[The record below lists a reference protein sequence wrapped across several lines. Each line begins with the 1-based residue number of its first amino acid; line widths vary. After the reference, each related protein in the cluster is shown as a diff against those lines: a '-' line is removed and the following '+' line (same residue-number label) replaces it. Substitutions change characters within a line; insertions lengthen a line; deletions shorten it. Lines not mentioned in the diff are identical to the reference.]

1 MYSLNSSL
9 LPINIRFFL
18 ILLIF
23 PIIVSCSS
31 SPEDK
36 TQDWN
41 ADRLYIE
48 AKSELEIGNYESALF
63 LYQKLES
70 RYPFG
75 AYAQQAQI
83 DTAYTHWRNG
93 DSASAVATLNRY
105 KKLYPN
111 QTGIAYAL
119 YLEGLINFNDKKTLF
134 SNITGE
140 DMAER
145 DAVAGKAA
153 FQSFKKLVT
162 LYPKSKYTPDALKRM
177 RFLINVLAEN
187 EIHVARFYLRRE
199 AFVAS
204 LNRCKTVLERF
215 QETPAVEEALAI
227 MIIAYKKLN
236 LNKLSDDTSRVLIKN
251 FPDSPY
257 IKSKYNPKIKG
268 GLPRSKRKQTE
279 TTWTESGI
287 VEKIKELFGEKFF

>member
-1 MYSLNSSL
+1 MYL
-9 LPINIRFFL
+9 INLYALVRS
-18 ILLIF
+18 ILLLIACF
-23 PIIVSCSS
+23 IIASCASTS
-31 SPEDK
+31 DDK
-36 TQDWN
+36 TQNWN
-41 ADRLYIE
+41 ADKLYGE
-48 AKSELEIGNYESALF
+48 AKSELEIGNYENALS
-63 LYQKLES
+63 LYQKLET

-83 DTAYTHWRNG
+83 ETAYTHWKNS
-93 DSASAVATLNRY
+93 DSASAIASLNRY

-134 SNITGE
+134 SSITGE

-187 EIHVARFYLRRE
+187 EIHVARFYLRRG

-215 QETPAVEEALAI
+215 QETPTVEEALAI
-227 MIIAYKKLN
+227 MVIAYRKLN
-236 LNKLSDDTSRVLIKN
+236 LLELSKDSSRVLVKN

-257 IKSKYNPKIKG
+257 ITNVYNPKIKG
-268 GLPRSKRKQTE
+268 GLPINVREQTE
-279 TTWTESGI
+279 TTWKESGI
-287 VEKIKELFGEKFF
+287 IEKIQSLFTDKFF

>member
-1 MYSLNSSL
+1 MYL
-9 LPINIRFFL
+9 INRYAL
-18 ILLIF
+18 VRSILLLIACF
-23 PIIVSCSS
+23 IIVSCASTS
-31 SPEDK
+31 DDK
-36 TQDWN
+36 TQNWN
-41 ADRLYIE
+41 ADKLYGE
-48 AKSELEIGNYESALF
+48 AKSELEIGNYENALS
-63 LYQKLES
+63 LYQKLET

-83 DTAYTHWRNG
+83 ETAYTHWKNS
-93 DSASAVATLNRY
+93 DSASAIASLNRY

-134 SNITGE
+134 SSITGE

-187 EIHVARFYLRRE
+187 EIHVARFYLRRG

-215 QETPAVEEALAI
+215 QETPTVEEALAI
-227 MIIAYKKLN
+227 MVIAYRKLN
-236 LNKLSDDTSRVLIKN
+236 LLELSKDSSRVLVKN
-251 FPDSPY
+251 FPNSPY
-257 IKSKYNPKIKG
+257 ITNVYNPKIKG
-268 GLPRSKRKQTE
+268 GLPISVREQTE
-279 TTWTESGI
+279 TTWKESGI
-287 VEKIKELFGEKFF
+287 IEKIQSLFTDKFF

>member
-1 MYSLNSSL
+1 M
-9 LPINIRFFL
+9 IL
-18 ILLIF
+18 I
-23 PIIVSCSS
+23 PIIVSCSTTQ
-31 SPEDK
+31 EDK
-36 TQDWN
+36 TQNWN
-41 ADRLYIE
+41 ADKLYVE
-48 AKSELEIGNYESALF
+48 AKSELDVGNYEKALS

-83 DTAYTHWRNG
+83 ETAYTHWQNG
-93 DSASAVATLNRY
+93 DSASAIASLNRY

-145 DAVAGKAA
+145 DALAGKAA

-162 LYPKSKYTPDALKRM
+162 LYPKSKYTPDAVKRM

-227 MIIAYKKLN
+227 MTIAYSKLN
-236 LNKLSDDTSRVLIKN
+236 LLELSNNSLRVLVKN

-257 IKSKYNPKIKG
+257 ISYQYNPKIKG
-268 GLPRSKRKQTE
+268 GLPSSIRKQTE
-279 TTWTESGI
+279 TTWMESGI
-287 VEKIKELFGEKFF
+287 IDKIKDLFSEKFF

>member
-1 MYSLNSSL
+1 MYLIKTFSNF
-9 LPINIRFFL
+9 RFFL
-18 ILLIF
+18 FLVLI

-31 SPEDK
+31 IPEDNSRG
-36 TQDWN
+36 WN
-41 ADRLYIE
+41 ADKLYNE
-48 AKSELEIGNYESALF
+48 AKSELEVGNFENALS
-63 LYQKLES
+63 LYQKLET

-83 DTAYTHWRNG
+83 ETAYTHWQNG
-93 DSASAVATLNRY
+93 DSASAIAALNRY

-134 SNITGE
+134 SRITGE

-162 LYPKSKYTPDALKRM
+162 LYPNSRYTPDALKRM

-187 EIHVARFYLRRE
+187 EMHVARFYLRKE

-227 MIIAYKKLN
+227 MVVAYKKLN
-236 LNKLSDDTSRVLIKN
+236 LLKLSDNSSRVLIKN
-251 FPDSPY
+251 YPNSPY
-257 IKSKYNPKIKG
+257 LTNKYNPKIKG
-268 GLPRSKRKQTE
+268 GLPKYLRDQTE
-279 TTWTESGI
+279 TTWVESGFFQR
-287 VEKIKELFGEKFF
+287 IKDLFEEKFF

>member
-1 MYSLNSSL
+1 MYL
-9 LPINIRFFL
+9 INRYAL
-18 ILLIF
+18 VRSILLLISCF
-23 PIIVSCSS
+23 IIVSCASTS
-31 SPEDK
+31 DDK
-36 TQDWN
+36 TQNWN
-41 ADRLYIE
+41 ADKLYGE
-48 AKSELEIGNYESALF
+48 AKSELEIGNYENALS
-63 LYQKLES
+63 LYQKLET

-83 DTAYTHWRNG
+83 ETAYTHWKNS
-93 DSASAVATLNRY
+93 DSASAIASLNRY

-134 SNITGE
+134 SSITGE

-187 EIHVARFYLRRE
+187 EIHVARFYLRRG

-215 QETPAVEEALAI
+215 QETPTVEEALAI
-227 MIIAYKKLN
+227 MVIAYRKL
-236 LNKLSDDTSRVLIKN
+236 KLLELSKDSSRVLVKN
-251 FPDSPY
+251 FPNSPY
-257 IKSKYNPKIKG
+257 ITNVYNPKIKG
-268 GLPRSKRKQTE
+268 GLPINVREQTE
-279 TTWTESGI
+279 TTWKESGI
-287 VEKIKELFGEKFF
+287 IEKIQSLFTDKFF

>member
-1 MYSLNSSL
+1 MYS
-9 LPINIRFFL
+9 INLSFIRFLPRLAVLFL
-18 ILLIF
+18 
-23 PIIVSCSS
+23 IVSCSS
-31 SPEDK
+31 TPDDNTTS
-36 TQDWN
+36 WN
-41 ADRLYIE
+41 ADKLYNE
-48 AKSELEIGNYESALF
+48 AKSELEIGNYEKALV
-63 LYQKLES
+63 LYQKLET

-83 DTAYTHWRNG
+83 ETAYTHWQNS
-93 DSASAVATLNRY
+93 DSALAIAALNRY
-105 KKLYPN
+105 VKLYPN

-134 SNITGE
+134 SSITGE

-162 LYPKSKYTPDALKRM
+162 IYPKSKYAPDALKRM
-177 RFLINVLAEN
+177 RFLLNVLAEN
-187 EIHVARFYLRRE
+187 EIHVARFYLRKT

-236 LNKLSDDTSRVLIKN
+236 LLELSQNSSRVLIKN
-251 FPDSPY
+251 FPNSPY
-257 IKSKYNPKIKG
+257 ISNKYNPKIKG
-268 GLPRSKRKQTE
+268 GLPSNVREQTE
-279 TTWTESGI
+279 TVWTETGI
-287 VEKIKELFGEKFF
+287 IKRIKDLFTEKFF

>member
-1 MYSLNSSL
+1 MYL
-9 LPINIRFFL
+9 INRYAL
-18 ILLIF
+18 VRSILLLIACF
-23 PIIVSCSS
+23 IIVSSAS
-31 SPEDK
+31 TSDDK
-36 TQDWN
+36 TQNWN
-41 ADRLYIE
+41 ADKLYGE
-48 AKSELEIGNYESALF
+48 AKSELEIGNYENALS
-63 LYQKLES
+63 LYQKLET

-83 DTAYTHWRNG
+83 ETAYTHWKNS
-93 DSASAVATLNRY
+93 DSASAIASLNRY

-134 SNITGE
+134 SSITGE

-187 EIHVARFYLRRE
+187 EIHVARFYLRRG

-204 LNRCKTVLERF
+204 LNRCKTVLEKF
-215 QETPAVEEALAI
+215 QETPTVEEALAI
-227 MIIAYKKLN
+227 MVIAYRKLN
-236 LNKLSDDTSRVLIKN
+236 LLELSKDSSRVLVKN

-257 IKSKYNPKIKG
+257 ITNVYNPKIKG
-268 GLPRSKRKQTE
+268 GLPINVREQTE
-279 TTWTESGI
+279 TTWKESGI
-287 VEKIKELFGEKFF
+287 IEKIQSLFTDKFF

>member
-1 MYSLNSSL
+1 MYL
-9 LPINIRFFL
+9 INRYAL
-18 ILLIF
+18 VRSILLLISCF
-23 PIIVSCSS
+23 IIVSCASTS
-31 SPEDK
+31 DDK
-36 TQDWN
+36 TQNWN
-41 ADRLYIE
+41 ADKLYGE
-48 AKSELEIGNYESALF
+48 AKSELEIGNYENALS
-63 LYQKLES
+63 LYQKLET

-83 DTAYTHWRNG
+83 ETAYTHWKNS
-93 DSASAVATLNRY
+93 DSASAIASLNRY

-134 SNITGE
+134 SSITGE

-187 EIHVARFYLRRE
+187 EIHLARFYLRRG

-215 QETPAVEEALAI
+215 QETPTVEEALAI
-227 MIIAYKKLN
+227 MVIAYRKL
-236 LNKLSDDTSRVLIKN
+236 KLLELSKDSSRVLVKN
-251 FPDSPY
+251 FPNSPY
-257 IKSKYNPKIKG
+257 ITNVYNPKIKG
-268 GLPRSKRKQTE
+268 GLPINVREQTE
-279 TTWTESGI
+279 TTWKESGI
-287 VEKIKELFGEKFF
+287 IEKIQSLFTDKFF

>member
-1 MYSLNSSL
+1 M
-9 LPINIRFFL
+9 FL
-18 ILLIF
+18 SNFYLASRSILLSIL
-23 PIIVSCSS
+23 IIIIASCASTS
-31 SPEDK
+31 DDK
-36 TQDWN
+36 TQNWN
-41 ADRLYIE
+41 ADKLYGE
-48 AKSELEIGNYESALF
+48 AKSELEIGNYENALS
-63 LYQKLES
+63 LYQKLET

-83 DTAYTHWRNG
+83 ETAYTHWKNS
-93 DSASAVATLNRY
+93 DSASAIASLNRY

-134 SNITGE
+134 SSITGE

-187 EIHVARFYLRRE
+187 EIHVARFYLRRG

-215 QETPAVEEALAI
+215 QETPTVEEALAI
-227 MIIAYKKLN
+227 MVIAYRKLN
-236 LNKLSDDTSRVLIKN
+236 LLELSKDSSRVLVKN
-251 FPDSPY
+251 FPNSPY
-257 IKSKYNPKIKG
+257 ITNVYNPKIKG
-268 GLPRSKRKQTE
+268 GLPINVREQTE
-279 TTWTESGI
+279 TTWKESGI
-287 VEKIKELFGEKFF
+287 IEKIQSLFTDKFF